1 MKKITFL
8 KFVFIVF
15 TFLTFNQYAQ
25 DESKIDFE
33 SCTFKGFSLN
43 GKIQF
48 VESFPDDCCEW
59 QIVNSFPDVKNCP
72 LRRRFS
78 EASRII
84 SRNTLK
90 LKMNYVT
97 LSLSKCDRH
106 PSTGSG

>member
-33 SCTFKGFSLN
+33 SCTYKGFSLN

-48 VESFPDDCCEW
+48 VESFPG
-59 QIVNSFPDVKNCP
+59 IP
-72 LRRRFS
+72 
-78 EASRII
+78 
-84 SRNTLK
+84 
-90 LKMNYVT
+90 
-97 LSLSKCDRH
+97 
-106 PSTGSG
+106 